1 MPGAQVIELVL
12 SWVVTSTL
20 TFAVV
25 IFDERRLSEERLE
38 RAWPR
43 ASRDLAL
50 VYFGVLAIPFHFAR
64 TRGTW
69 TSVRGIGG
77 RILGFGAG
85 VVVAAVV
92 LLSSALLITALAW
105 VLGLPDVD

>member
-25 IFDERRLSEERLE
+25 IFDERRLSDERLE
-38 RAWPR
+38 RAWP
-43 ASRDLAL
+43 SVTRDFVL
-50 VYFGVLAIPFHFAR
+50 VYLGVLAIPFHFAR

-69 TSVRGIGG
+69 TSARGILG

-85 VVVAAVV
+85 IVVALLVV
-92 LLSSALLITALAW
+92 LTSGLLITAIAW